1 MHKLLK
7 KNLDLDQLNTL
18 ANDIA
23 AISNSGDLL
32 LLNGELGTG
41 KTSFSRF
48 FINSIYEKNSLKKP
62 EIIRSP
68 SFPILITYEI
78 KNFEIFHYDF
88 YRLNNEKDLK
98 ELNIFEN
105 LQKNITIIEW
115 PAIILK
121 YYKNINYYLLNFK
134 IINSRKRELE
144 IFHTKK
150 TKFKNVF

>member
-1 MHKLLK
+1 MHQLLK

-32 LLNGELGTG
+32 LLNGELGAG

-115 PAIILK
+115 PAVILK

>member
-1 MHKLLK
+1 MHQLLK

-32 LLNGELGTG
+32 LLNGELGSG

-68 SFPILITYEI
+68 SFPILITY
-78 KNFEIFHYDF
+78 
-88 YRLNNEKDLK
+88 
-98 ELNIFEN
+98 
-105 LQKNITIIEW
+105 
-115 PAIILK
+115 
-121 YYKNINYYLLNFK
+121 
-134 IINSRKRELE
+134 
-144 IFHTKK
+144 
-150 TKFKNVF
+150 

>member
-1 MHKLLK
+1 MHQLLK

-32 LLNGELGTG
+32 LLNGELGSG

-115 PAIILK
+115 PAVILK

>member
-32 LLNGELGTG
+32 LLNGELGAG

-115 PAIILK
+115 PAVILK

-150 TKFKNVF
+150 TKFKNVI

>member
-1 MHKLLK
+1 MHQLLK

-32 LLNGELGTG
+32 LLNGELGSG

-48 FINSIYEKNSLKKP
+48 FINPIYEKNSLKKP

-115 PAIILK
+115 PAVILK